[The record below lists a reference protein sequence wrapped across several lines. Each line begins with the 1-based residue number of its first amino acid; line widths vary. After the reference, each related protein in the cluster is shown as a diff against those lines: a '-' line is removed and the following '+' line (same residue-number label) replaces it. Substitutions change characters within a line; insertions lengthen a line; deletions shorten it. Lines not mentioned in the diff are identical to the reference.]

1 MIKSKDYKIKL
12 FGYNKDQVEFDI
24 ISYENQIATL
34 QQNLEDAIKNNE
46 ELKKSNMVLSKE
58 VQMITRDLHVKDNAM
73 REMSKIAISEANHL
87 VNSASKNA
95 DIIISEALSTA
106 RLILLELSYTTKL
119 NNDLK
124 NNLKSQIDDI
134 ISKIDKFETVEL
146 PDLRW
151 LANYEKSND

>member
-24 ISYENQIATL
+24 ISYENQITTL